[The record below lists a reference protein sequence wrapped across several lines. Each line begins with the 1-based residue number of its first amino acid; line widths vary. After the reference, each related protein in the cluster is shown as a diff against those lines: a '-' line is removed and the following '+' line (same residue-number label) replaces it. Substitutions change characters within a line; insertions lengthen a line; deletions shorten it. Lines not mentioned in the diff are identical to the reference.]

1 MKTATKKVKPG
12 TRLSAALLRSWPL
25 PSLAGA
31 QGKEDRGRVLVVGG
45 SAQIPGG
52 VRLAGEA
59 ALRAGAGK
67 LQIAIAQSAAQGLAI
82 AMPEARV
89 IGLSESRSGELARRS
104 VQKIAGEADRCDA
117 LVVGPGMMESVA
129 AEQLLRHCVLGACA
143 GLLVVD
149 GAALDAF
156 RELRRLPAAQK
167 RGVIITPHSGE
178 MARLCGI
185 DRDEVL
191 RRPAALALEVAR
203 ALDVVVVLKGPV
215 SHLAAPDGR
224 SLVNTRGNKGLGTSG
239 SGDVLAGII
248 GGLAARGADAFQAA
262 AWGVYAHARA
272 GEVLARQI
280 APLGFIARELLPV
293 IPKVLHQLDRD

>member
-1 MKTATKKVKPG
+1 MKTAAKKTKPG
-12 TRLSAALLRSWPL
+12 TRLSPALLRSWPL

-31 QGKEDRGRVLVVGG
+31 HGKEDRGRVLVVGG
-45 SAQIPGG
+45 SSEIPGG
-52 VRLAGEA
+52 VTLAAEA

-67 LQIAIAQSAAQGLAI
+67 LQIATAQSAAKVLAI

-104 VQKIAGEADRCDA
+104 VQKISGEAERCNA
-117 LVVGPGMMESVA
+117 LVVGPGMVDSAA
-129 AEQLLRHCVLGACA
+129 AEELLRRCVLGACS

-156 RELRRLPAAQK
+156 RGQRQLPAAQE

-191 RRPAALALEVAR
+191 RRPAALAREVAR

-215 SHLAAPDGR
+215 THLAAPDGR
-224 SLVNTRGNKGLGTSG
+224 YLVNTAGNVGLGTSG

-262 AWGVYAHARA
+262 AWGVFTHARA
-272 GEVLARQI
+272 GELLARQI
-280 APLGFIARELLPV
+280 APLGFLARELLPV
-293 IPKVLHQLDRD
+293 IPRVLHQLGSD